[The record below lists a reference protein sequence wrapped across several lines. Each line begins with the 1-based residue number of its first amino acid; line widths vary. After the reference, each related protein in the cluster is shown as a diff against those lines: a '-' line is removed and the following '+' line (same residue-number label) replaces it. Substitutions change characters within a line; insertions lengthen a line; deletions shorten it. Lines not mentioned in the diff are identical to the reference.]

1 MTFNTRYGTNFVSSV
16 LSIGLVLFL
25 LGLIGVIMLHGGRL
39 ATHVR
44 ENIVMTVMLNDSVRE
59 AEIFNLQ
66 KSLDS
71 NPMILS
77 TKMVSPEEA
86 AKRLISETGE
96 DFVTFLGYIPLPP
109 SIDVHVKSEFA
120 NRISLEQLESQLKQ
134 QQIVKDVYFDKDLTD
149 VVNDNVARI
158 SAIIGSVA
166 LLLLII
172 SVVLINNTMRLHIYS
187 KRFLIKSML
196 LVGATHS
203 FVRKPFLG
211 RALWIGIGGGILS
224 VLLLLASIS
233 FFQKQIPALKAI
245 FELDKFA
252 FLLLLIVIAGIM
264 ISLISSMI
272 AVRKY
277 VKLDQDSLYK

>member
-1 MTFNTRYGTNFVSSV
+1 MTFSTRYGTNFVSSI

-25 LGLIGVIMLHGGRL
+25 LGLMGTIILHGNRL

-44 ENIVMTVMLNDSVRE
+44 ENIVITVMLKDSIRE

-66 KSLDS
+66 KNLDS
-71 NPMILS
+71 NPMVLS
-77 TKMVSPEEA
+77 TTMVSPEEA
-86 AKRLISETGE
+86 AHRLIKETGE

-120 NRISLEQLESQLKQ
+120 NRTSLEKLEANIKQ
-134 QQIVKDVYFDKDLTD
+134 QAVVKDVYFDKDLTD

-158 SAIIGSVA
+158 SIIIGSIA
-166 LLLLII
+166 LLLMLISI
-172 SVVLINNTMRLHIYS
+172 VLINNTMRLHIYS

-203 FVRKPFLG
+203 FVKRPFLG
-211 RALWIGIGGGILS
+211 RALWIGLGGGALS
-224 VLLLLASIS
+224 IFLLITSLS
-233 FFQKQIPALKAI
+233 FFQKQIPDLKTI

-252 FLLLLIVIAGIM
+252 LLMMMIMVAGVLL
-264 ISLISSMI
+264 SLLSSMI

-277 VKLDQDSLYK
+277 IKLDQDSLYK

>member
-1 MTFNTRYGTNFVSSV
+1 M
-16 LSIGLVLFL
+16 LFL
-25 LGLIGVIMLHGGRL
+25 LGLMGTIILHGNRL

-44 ENIVMTVMLNDSVRE
+44 ENIVITVMLKDSIRE

-66 KSLDS
+66 KNLDS
-71 NPMILS
+71 NPMVLS
-77 TKMVSPEEA
+77 TTMVSPEEA
-86 AKRLISETGE
+86 AHRLIKETGE

-120 NRISLEQLESQLKQ
+120 NRTSLEKLEANIKQ
-134 QQIVKDVYFDKDLTD
+134 QAVVKDVYFDKDLTD

-158 SAIIGSVA
+158 SIIIGSIA
-166 LLLLII
+166 LLLMLISI
-172 SVVLINNTMRLHIYS
+172 VLINNTMRLHIYS

-203 FVRKPFLG
+203 FVKRPFLG
-211 RALWIGIGGGILS
+211 RALWIGLGGGALS
-224 VLLLLASIS
+224 IFLLITSLS
-233 FFQKQIPALKAI
+233 FFQKQIPDLKTI

-252 FLLLLIVIAGIM
+252 LLMMMIMVAGVLL
-264 ISLISSMI
+264 SLLSSMI

-277 VKLDQDSLYK
+277 IKLDQDSLYK

>member
-1 MTFNTRYGTNFVSSV
+1 MTFSTRYGTNFISSI

-25 LGLIGVIMLHGGRL
+25 LGLIGSIILHGNRL
-39 ATHVR
+39 AGHVR
-44 ENIVMTVMLNDSVRE
+44 ENIVITVMLKDSVRE

-66 KSLDS
+66 KNLDS
-71 NPMILS
+71 NPMVLS
-77 TKMVSPEEA
+77 TTMVSPEEA
-86 AKRLISETGE
+86 AKRLINETGE

-120 NRISLEQLESQLKQ
+120 NRSSLEKLETDLKQ
-134 QQIVKDVYFDKDLTD
+134 QDVVKDVYFDKDLTD

-158 SAIIGSVA
+158 SLIIGSIA
-166 LLLLII
+166 LLLMLISI
-172 SVVLINNTMRLHIYS
+172 VLINNTMRLHIYS

-196 LVGATHS
+196 LVGATHA

-211 RALWIGIGGGILS
+211 RALWIGFGGGIFS
-224 VLLLLASIS
+224 ILLLLASIS
-233 FFQKQIPALKAI
+233 FFQKQIPDLKTI

-252 FLLLLIVIAGIM
+252 LLLLMIMIAGILLS
-264 ISLISSMI
+264 IFSSMI